1 MSSQRKDS
9 RPVAAALASYLV
21 LAVALLAGAWRH
33 PTTTFA
39 GQSLDPPI
47 VIWFLKWVPWAVL
60 HGHNPLF
67 SHYLNA
73 PAGVN
78 VTWNVSFILPALVMA
93 PITETL
99 GVVVTYNILAT
110 AAVAGSA
117 FTAFVVFR
125 RIAHRALA
133 AWIGGLVFG
142 FSPILISQLQY
153 HLHIASAYLLPLLA
167 LAAWEAVAA
176 RRGYPLRRGL
186 VLGLL
191 AACQFLISE
200 EFLAL
205 AVVTLGVAGVTLAL
219 AHRDRLRSL
228 ARDAVRALTVAGITF
243 VVLVCP
249 VLAFQLFGAG
259 RVSGQVQAF
268 DKYVAD
274 ASAYAI
280 PSKVQLLHPFGSA
293 TVASRFSAGFG
304 EYGAYLGI
312 PLLLAVIAT
321 VIWQR
326 RRPGVLPVG
335 AALAILFILSLG
347 PHLRVLGHNTGV
359 ALPWL
364 AFKHL
369 PLLNNI
375 LPVRLAVG
383 ITFFASGILAL
394 GVDQVLSAKPT
405 IGRNAALGV
414 GLAAICIPLLPALPF
429 PSSSTQVPA
438 FFTSPAVKMLP
449 ADSLTL
455 TLPYP
460 DTLTDRV
467 MLWQV
472 ASNMRYRTP
481 GGYVI
486 VPDSNGHPVFVGR
499 NFPLRALTYQLEQGN
514 APALD
519 DPNIRAGLVA
529 DVKAEAIQ
537 NVVIGPIPHQPAAVA
552 YFTDLLGA
560 PPVATGGV
568 FVWTGV
574 QALVARG

>member
-1 MSSQRKDS
+1 MGSQRRD
-9 RPVAAALASYLV
+9 RRAVAAALVSYLV
-21 LAVALLAGAWRH
+21 LAVALLGGAWRH
-33 PTTTFA
+33 PTTTFT

-47 VIWFLKWVPWAVL
+47 VMWFLKWVPWAVL

-99 GVVVTYNILAT
+99 GVVVTYNLLAT

-125 RIAHRALA
+125 RIAHFAFA
-133 AWIGGLVFG
+133 AWIGGLIFG
-142 FSPILISQLQY
+142 FSPILLSQLQY

-167 LAAWEAVAA
+167 LAAWEALAA
-176 RRGYPLRRGL
+176 RRGQPLRCGL

-191 AACQFLISE
+191 AAFQFLISE

-205 AVVTLGVAGVTLAL
+205 AVVTVGVAAVTFAF
-219 AHRDRLRSL
+219 AHRGCLRPV
-228 ARDAVRALTVAGITF
+228 ARDALRALIVAGITF
-243 VVLVCP
+243 VVVVCP

-293 TVASRFSAGFG
+293 TVAGRFPAGFG

-312 PLLLAVIAT
+312 PLVLALIAI

-326 RRPGVLPVG
+326 RRPGVLPVA
-335 AALAILFILSLG
+335 AALVILFILSLG

-359 ALPWL
+359 PLPWL
-364 AFKHL
+364 AFKHV

-383 ITFFASGILAL
+383 ITFFASGLLAL
-394 GVDQVLSAKPT
+394 GVDRV
-405 IGRNAALGV
+405 
-414 GLAAICIPLLPALPF
+414 LAAKATIARNVALVVSLAVICIPLLPALPF
-429 PSSSTQVPA
+429 PDSSTQVPA

-449 ADSLTL
+449 PASLTL
-455 TLPYP
+455 TVPYP

-472 ASNMRYRTP
+472 ASDMRYRSF

-514 APALD
+514 PPALD
-519 DPNIRAGLVA
+519 NPSTRAGLVA
-529 DVKAEAIQ
+529 DVRAEAIQ

-552 YFTDLLGA
+552 YITDLLGA